1 MRQHNDSDVRIVTV
15 PEKAKELFCQV
26 HGSNMGGHIGI
37 NKTINGVAACF
48 YWRIFG
54 ATSSSELQIVA
65 HISERGLKWSQSSLC
80 I

>member
-1 MRQHNDSDVRIVTV
+1 MQQHNDSNVRIVTV

-54 ATSSSELQIVA
+54 AT
-65 HISERGLKWSQSSLC
+65 
-80 I
+80 